1 MAKAGGLLPKYF
13 SSRWSFAKFNVPDGQ
28 PCICAF
34 GSDKKSIIGCTSHT
48 NSIVIIIIIVFVAIC
63 ADGSYF
69 KYSITSKGEC
79 QRETFSK
86 FLQMTDD

>member
-34 GSDKKSIIGCTSHT
+34 GSDKKSIIGHYFT
-48 NSIVIIIIIVFVAIC
+48 NKKYALFLHFVAIC
-63 ADGSYF
+63 ADGSYY